1 MTRLINIPNFAPN
14 HLVNRLV
21 LAFGLALLLET
32 TVQASESSSEDYMQ
46 AVAACMRSGNYDCA
60 EKNWVQYLRLRP
72 NDSNA
77 LANLGI
83 VMNLRDNNKGAVVQ
97 FERAIDLGE
106 GAYDL
111 FAYYADSLAKIGRTE
126 DAIDWSYKALA
137 VVPNLVDVRGRLAKL
152 LVLQKRYYEALSLLS
167 SFDDNTR
174 SLGQQPYFEGQRIAI
189 ETALSRNVT
198 GAESESTSLRL
209 PKYRDHF
216 YVPITVG
223 ESRPAAFLV
232 DTGAS
237 LLTMS
242 DDYLAR
248 SKVKYK
254 VIDRGGRSMQTADG
268 RKVAGRMVSV
278 QSLRVGPYEVRD
290 TQAFT
295 CKDCTLLLGQSILS
309 KFDIKSTKKQGV
321 EFLILSPRK

>member
-1 MTRLINIPNFAPN
+1 MTRLTIIPSFAPDC
-14 HLVNRLV
+14 LVNRFA
-21 LAFGLALLLET
+21 LAFGLALLVET
-32 TVQASESSSEDYMQ
+32 PVHAIEYSAEDYKQ
-46 AVAACMRSGNYDCA
+46 AVAPCMRSGNYDCA
-60 EKNWVQYLRLRP
+60 EKNWLQYLRLRP

-83 VMNLRDNNKGAVVQ
+83 VMNMRDNNKGAVVQ

-111 FAYYADSLAKIGRTE
+111 FAYYADSLAKVGRTE

-137 VVPNLVDVRGRLAKL
+137 VVPQLVDVRGNLAKL

-167 SFDDNTR
+167 SFDDNAR
-174 SLGQQPYFEGQRIAI
+174 SPGQQSYFEGQRIAI

-198 GAESESTSLRL
+198 GAKSESTSLRL
-209 PKYRDHF
+209 PMYDDHF
-216 YVPITVG
+216 YAPITVG
-223 ESRPAAFLV
+223 ESRPSAFLV

-237 LLTMS
+237 FLTIS

-248 SKVKYK
+248 SKARYK
-254 VIDRGGRSMQTADG
+254 VIGSADSMQTADG

-278 QSLRVGPYEVRD
+278 QSLRVGPYEVQD
-290 TQAFT
+290 AQAFV

-309 KFDIKSTKKQGV
+309 KFDIKSAKKQGV
-321 EFLILSPRK
+321 EFLTLSPRK

>member
-1 MTRLINIPNFAPN
+1 MTRLTIIPSFAPAR
-14 HLVNRLV
+14 LVNRFA
-21 LAFGLALLLET
+21 LAFSLALLVET
-32 TVQASESSSEDYMQ
+32 TVHAIEYSAEDYKQ
-46 AVAACMRSGNYDCA
+46 AVAPCMRSGNYDCA

-83 VMNLRDNNKGAVVQ
+83 VMNMRDNNKGAVVQ

-137 VVPNLVDVRGRLAKL
+137 VVPQLVDVRGSLAKL

-167 SFDDNTR
+167 SFDENAR
-174 SLGQQPYFEGQRIAI
+174 SSGQQSYFEGQRIAI

-209 PKYRDHF
+209 PMYRDHF
-216 YVPITVG
+216 YAPVTVG
-223 ESRPAAFLV
+223 ESRPSAFLV

-237 LLTMS
+237 LFTIS

-248 SKVKYK
+248 SKVSYK
-254 VIDRGGRSMQTADG
+254 EIGSGGRSMQTADG
-268 RKVAGRMVSV
+268 RKVEGRMVSV

-290 TQAFT
+290 AQAFV

-321 EFLILSPRK
+321 EFLTLSPRK